1 MYYNFIKQSFSY
13 FEFLLNLMTSLI
25 LLKIIGGVC
34 LLLFG
39 LKLVRSGV
47 TRAFGL
53 QLRRVISMAT
63 QNRVTALLA
72 GIGVTALVQSS
83 TATTMIISSF
93 AGQGLI
99 STTSAL
105 AVVLGA
111 DIGTTIV
118 AQALTFDL
126 SWLSPALLI
135 LGYIFYS
142 GKEQA
147 GTRRQ
152 VGRILIGLGLMLLAL
167 ATIKMAAIPLKTSQ
181 TLPLILSPLDTDPIL
196 AVLVG
201 VILTW
206 VFHSSLA
213 IVLLLMSM
221 VGADV
226 IPIHLALMMVLGA
239 NIGNVI
245 APLMSSL
252 KDPPQAAR
260 IPAGNLVMRLTGV
273 FLALASFEFLS
284 PYLHYLGKTDVSII
298 INFHMVFN
306 IFVAILFLPF
316 LDFVTHLVTLAIPE
330 KQSHHDDE
338 NKPKYLDDRVL
349 ETPTVALT
357 NGAREVLR
365 LADMTDQMLQLVWQS
380 FQKNDLSIFDRIRS
394 IDGNV
399 DKLYRLLKSYLVR
412 ITQETMNDDEGKRH
426 FQILTFATNIEHVGD
441 IIDRNLIPLAEK
453 RVRSKVDFST
463 DGKKELDHLFQLV
476 IDSVRLAQT
485 VFISGDVRLARQLV
499 DDKAMIKQA
508 ERDASVNHLGR
519 LQRGV
524 PETLAT
530 SDLHMDIIRDLRR
543 INSLM
548 TAIAYPILDDSMER
562 TRSNSKNSETVN

>member
-1 MYYNFIKQSFSY
+1 MA
-13 FEFLLNLMTSLI
+13 SLI

-47 TRAFGL
+47 TRAFGV
-53 QLRRVISMAT
+53 QLRKIISVAT
-63 QNRVTALLA
+63 KNRVTAMLA
-72 GIGVTALVQSS
+72 GVGVTALLQSS

-99 STTSAL
+99 ATTAAL

-111 DIGTTIV
+111 DVGTTIV
-118 AQALTFDL
+118 AQVLTFDL
-126 SWLSPALLI
+126 SWLSPVLMVA
-135 LGYIFYS
+135 GYIFYS

-147 GTRRQ
+147 ATRRQ
-152 VGRILIGLGLMLLAL
+152 IGRILIGLALMLLAL
-167 ATIKMAAIPLKTSQ
+167 ATIKLAAVPLKTSE
-181 TLPLILSPLDTDPIL
+181 TLPLILAPLDTDPIL

-221 VGADV
+221 VGAEV

-260 IPAGNLVMRLTGV
+260 IPAGNLIMRLTGV
-273 FLALASFEFLS
+273 FLVLASFRFLI
-284 PYLHYLGKTDVSII
+284 PHLHYLGETDVSVV
-298 INFHMVFN
+298 INFHMAFN

-316 LDFVTHLVTLAIPE
+316 LDGVTRIVTLAIPE
-330 KQSHHDDE
+330 KQNNQDDQS
-338 NKPKYLDDRVL
+338 KPKYLDDRVL
-349 ETPTVALT
+349 DTPTVALT
-357 NGAREVLR
+357 NAAREVLR

-380 FQKNDLSIFDRIRS
+380 FQKNELSTFDKIRD
-394 IDGNV
+394 IDGIV
-399 DKLYRLLKSYLVR
+399 DRLYRLLKSYLVR
-412 ITQETMNDDEGKRH
+412 ITQETMNDVEGKRH

-453 RVRSKVDFST
+453 RVRAKVDFSA
-463 DGKKELDHLFQLV
+463 DGKKELDNLFQLV

-485 VFISGDVRLARQLV
+485 VFISGDARLARQLV
-499 DDKAMIKQA
+499 EDKAMIKLA
-508 ERDASVNHLGR
+508 ERNASVNHLGR

-524 PETLAT
+524 PETMAT

-548 TAIAYPILDDSMER
+548 TAIAYPILDDAGMDR
-562 TRSNSKNSETVN
+562 TDSKTDKTA

>member
-1 MYYNFIKQSFSY
+1 
-13 FEFLLNLMTSLI
+13 
-25 LLKIIGGVC
+25 
-34 LLLFG
+34 
-39 LKLVRSGV
+39 
-47 TRAFGL
+47 
-53 QLRRVISMAT
+53 MAT
-63 QNRVTALLA
+63 KNRVTALLA

-126 SWLSPALLI
+126 SWLSPAFLI

-196 AVLVG
+196 AILVG
-201 VILTW
+201 IILTW

-226 IPIHLALMMVLGA
+226 IPLHLALMMVLGA

-273 FLALASFEFLS
+273 FLALAFFQFLS
-284 PYLHYLGKTDVSII
+284 PYFHYLGKTDVSII

-330 KQSHHDDE
+330 KQSHHDDA

-548 TAIAYPILDDSMER
+548 TAIAYPILDDSTER
-562 TRSNSKNSETVN
+562 TRSNLKDSQIGN

>member
-1 MYYNFIKQSFSY
+1 MASLT
-13 FEFLLNLMTSLI
+13 LLH
-25 LLKIIGGVC
+25 IIGGVC

-39 LKLVRSGV
+39 LKMVRSGV
-47 TRAFGL
+47 TRAFGV
-53 QLRRVISMAT
+53 QLRKVISIAT
-63 QNRVTALLA
+63 KNRVTAMLA
-72 GIGVTALVQSS
+72 GVGVTTLLQSS

-99 STTSAL
+99 ATTAAL

-111 DIGTTIV
+111 DVGTTIV
-118 AQALTFDL
+118 AQVLTFDL
-126 SWLSPALLI
+126 SWLSPALLV
-135 LGYIFYS
+135 LGYILYS

-147 GTRRQ
+147 ATKRQ
-152 VGRILIGLGLMLLAL
+152 VGRIVIGLGLMLLAL
-167 ATIKMAAIPLKTSQ
+167 ATIKLAAVPLKTSP
-181 TLPLILSPLDTDPIL
+181 TLPLVLSPLDSDPIL

-221 VGADV
+221 VSGEV

-260 IPAGNLVMRLTGV
+260 IPAGNLIMRLTGV
-273 FLALASFEFLS
+273 FLVLACFRFLI
-284 PYLHYLGKTDVSII
+284 PHIELLGNSHASVV
-298 INFHMVFN
+298 INFHMAFN
-306 IFVAILFLPF
+306 MFVAVLFLPF
-316 LDFVTHLVTLAIPE
+316 LDGITRLVTLAIPE
-330 KQSHHDDE
+330 KQNNQDDQS
-338 NKPKYLDDRVL
+338 KPKYLDDRVL

-357 NGAREVLR
+357 NSAREVLR

-380 FQKNDLSIFDRIRS
+380 FQKNDISIFDKIRE
-394 IDGNV
+394 IDNTV
-399 DKLYRLLKSYLVR
+399 DKLYKILKSYLVR
-412 ITQETMNDDEGKRH
+412 ITQETMNDAEGKRH

-453 RVRSKVDFST
+453 RVRARVDFSA

-485 VFISGDVRLARQLV
+485 VFISGDARLARQLV
-499 DDKAMIKQA
+499 DDKAIIKQA
-508 ERDASVNHLGR
+508 EKNASVNHLGR

-524 PETLAT
+524 PETMAT

-548 TAIAYPILDDSMER
+548 TAIAYPILDDAGELS
-562 TRSNSKNSETVN
+562 RSEADNKSA

>member
-1 MYYNFIKQSFSY
+1 MA
-13 FEFLLNLMTSLI
+13 SLI

-39 LKLVRSGV
+39 LTMVKSGV

-53 QLRRVISMAT
+53 QLRKIISIAAK
-63 QNRVTALLA
+63 NRVTALLA
-72 GIGVTALVQSS
+72 GVGVTALLQSS
-83 TATTMIISSF
+83 TATTMIIASF

-99 STTSAL
+99 ATTTGL

-118 AQALTFDL
+118 AQVLTFDL
-126 SWLSPALLI
+126 SWLSPVLLI
-135 LGYIFYS
+135 VGYISYS
-142 GKEQA
+142 GRDHA

-152 VGRILIGLGLMLLAL
+152 IGRILIGLGLMLLAL
-167 ATIKMAAIPLKTSQ
+167 ATIKLVAAPLKTSE
-181 TLPLILSPLDTDPIL
+181 TLPLILAPLDSDPIL

-206 VFHSSLA
+206 IFHSSLA

-226 IPIHLALMMVLGA
+226 IPLHLALMMVLGA
-239 NIGNVI
+239 NIGSVI
-245 APLMSSL
+245 APLMASL

-260 IPAGNLVMRLTGV
+260 IPAGNLIMRLTGV
-273 FLALASFEFLS
+273 FLILAFFEN
-284 PYLHYLGKTDVSII
+284 YLMPHIHYLGSKDVSIV
-298 INFHMVFN
+298 INFHMAFN
-306 IFVAILFLPF
+306 IFVALLFLPF
-316 LDFVTHLVTLAIPE
+316 LGYVTKIVTLAIPE
-330 KQSHHDDE
+330 KKNNQEDLSQ
-338 NKPKYLDDRVL
+338 PKYLDDRVL
-349 ETPTVALT
+349 DTPTVALT
-357 NGAREVLR
+357 NSAREVLR

-380 FQKNDLSIFDRIRS
+380 FQKNDVTIFDKIRD
-394 IDGNV
+394 IDGTV
-399 DKLYRLLKSYLVR
+399 DKLYKSLKTYLVR
-412 ITQETMNDDEGKRH
+412 ITQETMNDGEGKRH

-441 IIDRNLIPLAEK
+441 IIDRNLIQLAEK
-453 RVRSKVDFST
+453 RVRNKVDFSIE
-463 DGKKELDHLFQLV
+463 GKKELDHLFQLV

-499 DDKAMIKQA
+499 DDKALIRLA
-508 ERDASVNHLGR
+508 EKEASVNHLGR

-524 PETLAT
+524 PETMAT

-548 TAIAYPILDDSMER
+548 TSIAYPILDDTDGTGR
-562 TRSNSKNSETVN
+562 NK

>member
-1 MYYNFIKQSFSY
+1 MA
-13 FEFLLNLMTSLI
+13 SLI

-47 TRAFGL
+47 TRAFGV
-53 QLRRVISMAT
+53 QLRKIISVAT
-63 QNRVTALLA
+63 KNRVTALLA
-72 GIGVTALVQSS
+72 GVGVTAVLQSS

-99 STTSAL
+99 ATTAAL

-111 DIGTTIV
+111 DVGTTIV

-126 SWLSPALLI
+126 SWLSPAFLI
-135 LGYIFYS
+135 IGYIFYS

-147 GTRRQ
+147 ATRRQ
-152 VGRILIGLGLMLLAL
+152 IGRILIGLGLMLLAL
-167 ATIKMAAIPLKTSQ
+167 ATIKLAAVPLKTSD
-181 TLPLILSPLDTDPIL
+181 TLPLILAPLDSDPIL
-196 AVLVG
+196 AVLFG
-201 VILTW
+201 IILTW
-206 VFHSSLA
+206 IFHSSLA

-221 VGADV
+221 VGAEV
-226 IPIHLALMMVLGA
+226 IPLHLSLMMVLGA

-245 APLMSSL
+245 APLLSSL

-260 IPAGNLVMRLTGV
+260 IPAGNLIMRLTGV
-273 FLALASFEFLS
+273 FLILAAFQYLT
-284 PYLHYLGKTDVSII
+284 PYIHFLGKKDVTVV
-298 INFHMVFN
+298 INFHMAFN
-306 IFVAILFLPF
+306 VFVAILFLPF
-316 LDFVTHLVTLAIPE
+316 LGTITKIVTLAIPD
-330 KQSHHDDE
+330 KQINKDDQG
-338 NKPKYLDDRVL
+338 KPKYLDDRVL
-349 ETPTVALT
+349 DTPTVALT
-357 NGAREVLR
+357 NSAREVLR

-380 FQKNDLSIFDRIRS
+380 FQKNDLSIFDQIRE
-394 IDGNV
+394 IDTVV
-399 DKLYRLLKSYLVR
+399 DKLYRFLKAYLVR
-412 ITQETMNDDEGKRH
+412 ITQETMNDAEGKRH

-441 IIDRNLIPLAEK
+441 IIDRNLISLAEK
-453 RVRSKVDFST
+453 RVRSKVDFSA

-499 DDKAMIKQA
+499 DDKAMIKMA
-508 ERDASVNHLGR
+508 EREASVNHLGR

-524 PETLAT
+524 PETMAT

-548 TAIAYPILDDSMER
+548 TAIAYPILDDAGELD
-562 TRSNSKNSETVN
+562 KIPQAKE